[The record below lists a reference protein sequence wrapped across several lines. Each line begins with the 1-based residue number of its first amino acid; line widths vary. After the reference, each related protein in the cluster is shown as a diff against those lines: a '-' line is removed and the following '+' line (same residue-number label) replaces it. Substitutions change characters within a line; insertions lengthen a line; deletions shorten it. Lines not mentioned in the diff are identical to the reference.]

1 MDKVKINKAIDGL
14 GLSVDNKN
22 TLKEALNQDYETDIS
37 NLETRVDTINT
48 ELSTA
53 KTDISTAKT
62 DISTAKT
69 DISTAKTDISNL
81 ETRVDNFINA
91 NEIIELGVGVDE
103 ETKAANIAK
112 LGDTQRTFF
121 TNINH
126 AYGTAS
132 WLPANGGNAFIITD
146 EGHAVK
152 YTISKDGEVT
162 KGKEFTLKD
171 FTSELNNK
179 VDKVEGKQ
187 LSSNDYTTAEKN
199 KLANLQNY
207 TLPAATKTTLG
218 GVKAITNIV
227 NVDTETAT
235 AASLAGVVNT
245 LLNQLRAAGII
256 QL

>member
-22 TLKEALNQDYETDIS
+22 TLKEALNQDYGADITKIETK
-37 NLETRVDTINT
+37 VDAINK
-48 ELSTA
+48 ELG
-53 KTDISTAKT
+53 
-62 DISTAKT
+62 
-69 DISTAKTDISNL
+69 TAKTDISNL
-81 ETRVDNFINA
+81 GVKVNDSIKA
-91 NEIIELGVGVDE
+91 NEIIELGVGIDE

-207 TLPAATKTTLG
+207 TLPTATKNILG
-218 GVKAITNIV
+218 GVKAITNIA
-227 NVDTETAT
+227 DLDADTAT
-235 AASLAGVVNT
+235 IGQVAGVVNN
-245 LLNQLRAAGII
+245 LLAQFRTSGLI

>member
-1 MDKVKINKAIDGL
+1 MKIINQLVVQSDMPN
-14 GLSVDNKN
+14 DNN
-22 TLKEALNQDYETDIS
+22 VVWVYGN
-37 NLETRVDTINT
+37 
-48 ELSTA
+48 TA
-53 KTDISTAKT
+53 KYYNNGTWTT
-62 DISTAKT
+62 LGE
-69 DISTAKTDISNL
+69 SNEDRKEL
-81 ETRVDNFINA
+81 EEKVDSLDKEMGEVKKDLSILGSKQDVVELEIGDS
-91 NEIIELGVGVDE
+91 NEI
-103 ETKAANIAK
+103 KANNLKK
-112 LGDTQRTFF
+112 LQSIQTNDHTFF
-121 TNINH
+121 KDINYG
-126 AYGTAS
+126 YGTAS
-132 WLPANGGNAFIITD
+132 WLPATGGTALIITS

>member
-1 MDKVKINKAIDGL
+1 MDNVKINKAIDGL
-14 GLSVDNKN
+14 ALSVNNKN
-22 TLKEALNQDYETDIS
+22 TLKEALNQEYRADITEIETK
-37 NLETRVDTINT
+37 VDTINK
-48 ELSTA
+48 ELGTA
-53 KTDISTAKT
+53 KTDISKLGIKVN
-62 DISTAKT
+62 DFIS
-69 DISTAKTDISNL
+69 S
-81 ETRVDNFINA
+81 

-112 LGDTQRTFF
+112 LGDTQHTFF

-171 FTSELNNK
+171 FSTELNNK
-179 VDKVEGKQ
+179 VDKVKDKQ

-207 TLPAATKTTLG
+207 TLPAATNTTLG

-235 AASLAGVVNT
+235 AASLAGVINT
-245 LLNQLRAAGII
+245 LLTQLRTAGII
-256 QL
+256 KL

>member
-22 TLKEALNQDYETDIS
+22 TLKEALNQDYGADITKIETK
-37 NLETRVDTINT
+37 VDAINK
-48 ELSTA
+48 ELG
-53 KTDISTAKT
+53 
-62 DISTAKT
+62 
-69 DISTAKTDISNL
+69 TAKTDISNL
-81 ETRVDNFINA
+81 GVKVNDFINA
-91 NEIIELGVGVDE
+91 NEIIELGVGIDE

-207 TLPAATKTTLG
+207 TLPTATKNILG
-218 GVKAITNIV
+218 GVKAITNIA
-227 NVDTETAT
+227 DLDADTAT
-235 AASLAGVVNT
+235 IGQVARVVNN
-245 LLNQLRAAGII
+245 LLAQFRTSGLI
-256 QL
+256 QA

>member
-1 MDKVKINKAIDGL
+1 MDKVKINKAIDAL
-14 GLSVDNKN
+14 GLSLDNKN
-22 TLKEALNQDYETDIS
+22 TLKEALNQEGITEIETKVDTIDKGLGTAKADIS
-37 NLETRVDTINT
+37 NLGVKVD
-48 ELSTA
+48 
-53 KTDISTAKT
+53 D
-62 DISTAKT
+62 
-69 DISTAKTDISNL
+69 
-81 ETRVDNFINA
+81 FINA

-112 LGDTQRTFF
+112 LSDTQHTFF
-121 TNINH
+121 TSINH

-132 WLPANGGNAFIITD
+132 WLPADGGNAFIITD

-207 TLPAATKTTLG
+207 TLPTATKTTLG

-245 LLNQLRAAGII
+245 LLDQLRTAGII
-256 QL
+256 QM